1 MRCYRSVLYA
11 AARDAMSYVCV
22 YMVKTGRW
30 RCENPFACKISTFV
44 SVSADRMALTAA
56 AAVSVAV
63 SSGGGLIHAEYVI
76 VVEGGL
82 AWASLGAGFSVVQVN
97 IDLADWDAFFYGAWV
112 SSAVDVFLRTVNPV
126 AQLAAGPTKRR
137 VDGGIAAP
145 GTASLGAA
153 GRLSVGW
160 RSAHGAQCVLVVQV
174 PSSAKPRTAR
184 RGTRSRV
191 DGDARLLLFGAMRAV
206 ELEAQR
212 ARAAAWIAAA
222 ALSRAVWWAPHVR
235 RALEARARFEE
246 AEHLEMWWFCVAF
259 G

>member
-1 MRCYRSVLYA
+1 MQKF
-11 AARDAMSYVCV
+11 DF
-22 YMVKTGRW
+22 
-30 RCENPFACKISTFV
+30 CEVGAV
-44 SVSADRMALTAA
+44 RMALTAA

-246 AEHLEMWWFCVAF
+246 AEHNEMWWFCVAF

>member
-1 MRCYRSVLYA
+1 MLCL
-11 AARDAMSYVCV
+11 MCV
-22 YMVKTGRW
+22 YIYTVKTG

-44 SVSADRMALTAA
+44 SVGADRMALTAA

-145 GTASLGAA
+145 GTASLGAD
-153 GRLSVGW
+153 GHLSVGW
-160 RSAHGAQCVLVVQV
+160 RSAQGAQCVLVVQV

-212 ARAAAWIAAA
+212 VRAAAWFAAA
-222 ALSRAVWWAPHVR
+222 ALSREVWWAPHVR
-235 RALEARARFEE
+235 RALEARARFEV
-246 AEHLEMWWFCVAF
+246 AEHHEMWWFCVAF